1 MEDHESRIEQQVKNK
16 IKSLNKQ
23 RSGLLIAFIILIGIF
38 VFSPAAKV
46 EALPV
51 RLSVFCSAILLL
63 CGAAFVLSF
72 RDLLLLLI
80 MATGIPAVLL
90 GLGQIRF
97 ELFLV
102 LLLTNV
108 GTVFIASI
116 TGKAIIRSFTNEIE
130 EINFLKMEATTD
142 ALTHLLNRNGLEQA
156 AGTAWALCKRDKKKA
171 GVILADIDYF
181 KSYNDTLGHPEG
193 DNILRQ
199 VADSIKNCFRR
210 ETDIIGRIGGDEFL
224 IFLPDADDAR
234 ILEMAQSLSSSII
247 NLKVTTAS
255 ENNPGDFLS
264 VSIGVAT
271 STPQP
276 DDLLV
281 DLYKAVDKA
290 LYRAKR
296 GGRNCISFHDK
307 LIQIGMPVEASF
319 PVGILSAST
328 ISGDAENG

>member
-1 MEDHESRIEQQVKNK
+1 MADHESQIEQQVKSK
-16 IKSLNKQ
+16 IKAFNKQ
-23 RSGLLIAFIILIGIF
+23 RAGLPIIFIILIGMLF
-38 VFSPAAKV
+38 FSSAAGA

-51 RLSVFCSAILLL
+51 RLSVFCSAIFLL

-80 MATGIPAVLL
+80 VTTGIPAVLL

-97 ELFLV
+97 ELFLI
-102 LLLTNV
+102 LFLINA
-108 GTVFIASI
+108 GAFFISSI
-116 TGKAIIRSFTNEIE
+116 TGRAITGAFTSETE
-130 EINFLKMEATTD
+130 EINRLKTEATTD
-142 ALTHLLNRNGLEQA
+142 ALTHLLNRSGLEQA
-156 AGTAWALCKRDKKKA
+156 AGAAWALCKRDKKKA

-199 VADSIKNCFRR
+199 VANSIKNCFRR

-224 IFLPDADDAR
+224 IFLPDVNDDR

-247 NLKVTTAS
+247 NLKVTTVS
-255 ENNPGDFLS
+255 EDNPRDFLS

-271 STPQP
+271 SLPKP
-276 DDLLV
+276 DDLLI
-281 DLYKAVDKA
+281 DLYKTVDKA

-296 GGRNCISFHDK
+296 AGRNCISFHDK
-307 LIQIGMPVEASF
+307 MIQIGVTVEESF
-319 PVGILSAST
+319 PVGVLSTRTASSET
-328 ISGDAENG
+328 EN

>member
-1 MEDHESRIEQQVKNK
+1 MADREIRTEQQVKDK
-16 IKSLNKQ
+16 IKASNKQ
-23 RSGLLIAFIILIGIF
+23 RAGLSIVFIIFIGLLMFL
-38 VFSPAAKV
+38 PAAEA

-51 RLSVFCSAILLL
+51 RLSVFCSVIFLL
-63 CGAAFVLSF
+63 CGAAFVISF

-80 MATGIPAVLL
+80 VTTGIPAVLL

-97 ELFLV
+97 ELFLI

-108 GTVFIASI
+108 GTVFTASI

-130 EINFLKMEATTD
+130 KINRLTAEATTD
-142 ALTHLLNRNGLEQA
+142 ALTHLLNRNGLEQTI
-156 AGTAWALCKRDKKKA
+156 GIAWALCKRDKKKV

-199 VADSIKNCFRR
+199 VADSVKSCFRR
-210 ETDIIGRIGGDEFL
+210 ETDIISRIGGDEFL
-224 IFLPDADDAR
+224 IFLSEVNDDR

-255 ENNPGDFLS
+255 ENNPGNFLS

-271 STPQP
+271 NTPQP

-296 GGRNCISFHDK
+296 AGRNCISFHDK
-307 LIQIGMPVEASF
+307 LIQIGVPVETSF
-319 PVGILSAST
+319 PVGVLSAST
-328 ISGDAENG
+328 TSGDAEN

>member
-1 MEDHESRIEQQVKNK
+1 MADREIRTEQQVKDK
-16 IKSLNKQ
+16 IKAFNKQ
-23 RSGLLIAFIILIGIF
+23 RAGLSIAFIIFIGILI
-38 VFSPAAKV
+38 FSPAAEA

-51 RLSVFCSAILLL
+51 RLTVFCSAIFLL
-63 CGAAFVLSF
+63 CGAAFVISF

-80 MATGIPAVLL
+80 VTTGIPAVLL

-97 ELFLV
+97 ELFLI

-108 GTVFIASI
+108 GTVFTASI
-116 TGKAIIRSFTNEIE
+116 TGKAITRSFTNEIE
-130 EINFLKMEATTD
+130 EINRLKTEATTD
-142 ALTHLLNRNGLEQA
+142 DLTHLLNRNGLEQTI
-156 AGTAWALCKRDKKKA
+156 GIAWALCKRDKKKV

-199 VADSIKNCFRR
+199 VADSVKSCFRR
-210 ETDIIGRIGGDEFL
+210 ETDIISRIGGDEFL
-224 IFLPDADDAR
+224 IFLSEVNDDR
-234 ILEMAQSLSSSII
+234 ILEMAQSLSSSIT

-255 ENNPGDFLS
+255 GDNPGDFLS

-276 DDLLV
+276 DDLLA
-281 DLYKAVDKA
+281 DLYKTVDRA

-296 GGRNCISFHDK
+296 AGRNCISFHDK
-307 LIQIGMPVEASF
+307 IIQIQAPAEASF
-319 PVGILSAST
+319 SVGVLSANT
-328 ISGDAENG
+328 TSGDAEN

>member
-1 MEDHESRIEQQVKNK
+1 MADREIRTEQQVRSK
-16 IKSLNKQ
+16 IKSFNKQ
-23 RSGLLIAFIILIGIF
+23 RAGLPIVFIIFNGLL
-38 VFSPAAKV
+38 VFSTAAGS

-51 RLSVFCSAILLL
+51 RLSVFCSAIFLL

-80 MATGIPAVLL
+80 VTTGIPAVLL

-97 ELFLV
+97 ELFLI
-102 LLLTNV
+102 LLLSNA
-108 GTVFIASI
+108 GTVFTASI
-116 TGKAIIRSFTNEIE
+116 TGKAITRSFTNEIE
-130 EINFLKMEATTD
+130 EINRLKMEATAD

-156 AGTAWALCKRDKKKA
+156 VGTAWALCKRDKKKA

-181 KSYNDTLGHPEG
+181 KIYNDTLGHPEG

-224 IFLPDADDAR
+224 IFLPDINDDR
-234 ILEMAQSLSSSII
+234 VLGMAQSLSSSII

-271 STPQP
+271 SIPQP

-307 LIQIGMPVEASF
+307 LIQIGMPVETSL
-319 PVGILSAST
+319 PVGVLSAST
-328 ISGDAENG
+328 TSGDAEN